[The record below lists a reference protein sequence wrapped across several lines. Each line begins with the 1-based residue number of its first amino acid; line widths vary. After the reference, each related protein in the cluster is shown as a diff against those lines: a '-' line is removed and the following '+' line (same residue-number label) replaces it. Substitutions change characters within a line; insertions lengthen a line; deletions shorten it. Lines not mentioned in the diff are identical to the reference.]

1 MISDTEK
8 FLNFYQHYP
17 ACSNILVAPFNCSLL
32 IILYLCSMDV
42 TLSKKT
48 KTLEKYDCTNRLIF

>member
-42 TLSKKT
+42 TLSKKN
-48 KTLEKYDCTNRLIF
+48 KNS